1 MTEDGFKLVTL
12 AAFTIMMVASISIV
26 VSYGWI
32 VVFLLII
39 VILSTMMFT
48 FAGVVSYANYRTMK
62 EEEESKK
69 ENK

>member
-48 FAGVVSYANYRTMK
+48 FAGS
-62 EEEESKK
+62 
-69 ENK
+69 